1 MGKSSLILAALAK
14 AALPGVDFNRAVE
27 VSGDAHLKVAVLF
40 ATDGRTVV
48 AKRPTRQASRNE
60 LESQVRGLQALGATG
75 RARLPFAV
83 ESLLNRLDVSAN
95 DSVWFFDQLEGS
107 ETYLDKVSPSGT
119 LAESIGEAL
128 GAIHNLPLSVVTD
141 AFLPELNPADIAL
154 KYVTEMDKMAET
166 GKIPANLLDRW
177 QTALEDVSLF
187 RYQPTVVH
195 GSIDS
200 ETVLSGV
207 VDHAEVVT
215 GITNWAEMHIG
226 DPAEDFGW
234 VFGSALPELAD
245 AILLSYNTRHPNS
258 DTTLRQ
264 RGHLYSELQAGR
276 WLLHGLALQDPEIIA
291 DAEEIIADLAQ
302 ALENDELPP
311 LTKVLAPIAPVVP
324 LIDLLDADATDA
336 TADEYSQ
343 NSSNF
348 VFEAESSGEM
358 QADSA
363 DETDSTDK
371 TANEAVSSETEPIAV
386 VDEEVRADE
395 DADPF
400 GASNDAASA
409 DEEQIKADEPVDD
422 KTRPIELPTKSDN
435 ELF

>member
-27 VSGDAHLKVAVLF
+27 VTNDSSLKVAVLY
-40 ATDGRTVV
+40 ATDGSSII
-48 AKRPTRQASRNE
+48 AKRPTRQSARNE
-60 LESQVRGLQALGATG
+60 IELQVRGLQALGEST
-75 RARLPFAV
+75 RSRLPFAV
-83 ESLLNRLDVSAN
+83 ESLLSRLDLAPN
-95 DSVWFFDQLEGS
+95 DSVWFFNQLEGS
-107 ETYLDKVSPSGT
+107 ETYLDKLSPSGT

-141 AFLPELNPADIAL
+141 AFLPEFNPADIAL

-166 GKIPANLLDRW
+166 GKIPASLLDRW
-177 QTALEDVSLF
+177 QGALEDVSLF

-200 ETVLSGV
+200 DNVLSGV
-207 VDHAEVVT
+207 IDHAQVVT
-215 GITNWAEMHIG
+215 GITNWSEMHIG

-234 VFGSALPELAD
+234 IFGSALPELAD

-276 WLLHGLALQDPEIIA
+276 WLLHGLALGDEEIIA

-311 LTKVLAPIAPVVP
+311 LTKVLAPIAPVLP
-324 LIDLLDADATDA
+324 LIELAEDEVESIETAATSFSYENA
-336 TADEYSQ
+336 EIE
-343 NSSNF
+343 
-348 VFEAESSGEM
+348 EASFGS
-358 QADSA
+358 
-363 DETDSTDK
+363 
-371 TANEAVSSETEPIAV
+371 TEPI
-386 VDEEVRADE
+386 EVIDPV
-395 DADPF
+395 DADDAAA
-400 GASNDAASA
+400 GDSAEASDADSDVELEASFSAASA
-409 DEEQIKADEPVDD
+409 EEPATEPVEVIDD
-422 KTRPIELPTKSDN
+422 KTRPIELPAKSDN